1 MTHQLQYLKDVQK
14 IYLVA
19 HGKIGQPGT
28 YEEIQNAGT
37 EFTQLM
43 NDLKDI
49 IDEDED
55 EEEEIIA
62 DVSPVKRIRR
72 ISTKEVIPKDDDKVS
87 LFLEF

>member
-14 IYLVA
+14 IYLFA
-19 HGKIGQPGT
+19 HGKVGPPGT

-62 DVSPVKRIRR
+62 DVPPVKRIRR
-72 ISTKEVIPKDDDKVS
+72 ISTKEVIPKNDDKVS